1 MVKTEKVDK
10 RISKSQTWSNG
21 MTTRKINAF
30 FLVGMVQIGAQGQCN
45 A

>member
-10 RISKSQTWSNG
+10 NISKSQTWSNG
-21 MTTRKINAF
+21 MTTRKINT
-30 FLVGMVQIGAQGQCN
+30 FLVGMVQIGAQGKYN